1 MLNNRMRVVRTA
13 LFAAAVATLGSAAS
27 ASAELLGEFT
37 RFQQCPWT
45 NTEVKQCLYMQSEGG
60 TLTLGKKKIPIE
72 KQVVLQG
79 GFGEPVS
86 KISPFFAATNGITLT
101 KASQS
106 VPGGLAGLIPEG
118 KTPPLIKSL
127 IKFYFENALTGVN
140 ATLELAEPASD
151 IGFGK
156 LNLLDGEG
164 VALKLPLMVHLE
176 NPFLGKGCYVG
187 ESGSPMVWELTTGV
201 TAPEKPNTPITGAPG
216 VSKFLEKKQ
225 ILELSKNELVDNKW
239 SAPSANGC
247 GGGLSF
253 LVDPIIN
260 EQFGNLAAGNNTAV
274 LKNTIYTSAAAA
286 VQLNHDIG

>member
-1 MLNNRMRVVRTA
+1 MLNNRMGVVRTA
-13 LFAAAVATLGSAAS
+13 LFAVAVATLGSAAS

-60 TLTLGKKKIPIE
+60 MLTLGKKKVPFENQI
-72 KQVVLQG
+72 VLQG
-79 GFGEPVS
+79 GFSKPVS
-86 KISPFFAATNGITLT
+86 GISSFFAATNGVTLT
-101 KASQS
+101 KAGQS

-118 KTPPLIKSL
+118 KAPPLVKSM

-140 ATLELAEPASD
+140 ATLELAEPASS
-151 IGFGK
+151 ISLGK

-164 VALKLPLMVHLE
+164 QALKLPLKVHLE
-176 NPFLGKGCYVG
+176 NPFLGKACYVG
-187 ESGSPMVWELTTGV
+187 SSAEPIIWELTSG
-201 TAPEKPNTPITGAPG
+201 GAGSPG
-216 VSKFLEKKQ
+216 VEKFLEGKL
-225 ILELSKNELVDNKW
+225 ILELSENELVDDKW

-253 LVDPIIN
+253 LVDPIVN
-260 EQFGNLAAGNNTAV
+260 EQLGDMTAGHNSAV
-274 LKNTIYTSAAAA
+274 MENTIYTSAAEA

>member
-13 LFAAAVATLGSAAS
+13 MLAVAVATLGSAAS

-45 NTEVKQCLYMQSEGG
+45 TAEVKQCLYMLSTGG
-60 TLTLGKKKIPIE
+60 TVTLGSKKIPLE
-72 KQVVLQG
+72 KQIVLQG

-86 KISPFFAATNGITLT
+86 KISPFFAATDGVTLT

-106 VPGGLAGLIPEG
+106 VPGGLAGLVPDA
-118 KTPPLIKSL
+118 KSPPLVKSL

-140 ATLELAEPASD
+140 ATLELAEPASS

-156 LNLLDGEG
+156 KNLLDGEG
-164 VALKLPLMVHLE
+164 LALKLPLKVHLE
-176 NPFLGKGCYVG
+176 NPFLGKACYVG
-187 ESGSPMVWELTTGV
+187 ADDWPIVWELTTGV

-225 ILELSKNELVDNKW
+225 ILELSENELVDNKW
-239 SAPSANGC
+239 PAPVANGC

-253 LVDPIIN
+253 LVDPIVN
-260 EQFGNLAAGNNTAV
+260 EQLGEMTAGHNSAV
-274 LKNTIYTSAAAA
+274 LENTIYVSAAAD
-286 VQLNHDIG
+286 VKLNHDMG